1 MAAEHIY
8 GIHPVI
14 ETLQAGRRRVEK
26 ILLASS
32 RQRTAI
38 KPLLDLAVQHQIP
51 LDYVEPAQLQRVVG
65 HDRHQGVVA
74 LVEPLGYDKVTDVLT
89 ALERRGGRHTLL
101 LLDGIT
107 DVGNFATLVR
117 SAVAFGVDAVLLPR
131 HHSVGLTPV
140 VAKRSAGAI
149 ERVAVVQVGNM
160 VQLLERLK
168 ALGYWVYGA
177 DARAATR
184 VTQVQWPERIVLIV
198 GAEGRG
204 MRQLVRAQCDQL
216 VCIPMRSGMES
227 LNAAVA
233 GSILLAAIWAQHSAS
248 E

>member
-1 MAAEHIY
+1 
-8 GIHPVI
+8 
-14 ETLQAGRRRVEK
+14 
-26 ILLASS
+26 
-32 RQRTAI
+32 
-38 KPLLDLAVQHQIP
+38 
-51 LDYVEPAQLQRVVG
+51 
-65 HDRHQGVVA
+65 
-74 LVEPLGYDKVTDVLT
+74 
-89 ALERRGGRHTLL
+89 L